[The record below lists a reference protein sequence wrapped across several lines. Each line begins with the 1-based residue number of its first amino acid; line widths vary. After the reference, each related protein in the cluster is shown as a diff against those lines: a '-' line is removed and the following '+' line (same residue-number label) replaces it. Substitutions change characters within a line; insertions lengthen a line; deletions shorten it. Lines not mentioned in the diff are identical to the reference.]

1 MGFFDELGKSIGND
15 IKKKNERLREYQE
28 RAQDMSDERLIREFK
43 NSSGDMI
50 KRMAYAQELKKRG
63 YGNQDE

>member
-28 RAQDMSDERLIREFK
+28 RARDMSDERLIREFK
-43 NSSGDMI
+43 NSSGDMM
-50 KRMAYAQELKKRG
+50 KKLAYGQELKNRG
-63 YGNQDE
+63 YGNQD